1 MLTKGR
7 DMIGGFDVAWKTCLL
22 LAKFHHDVGF
32 QVCSA
37 LRPQR
42 GETNICAELPAPV
55 PVVPEVA
62 LLSKT
67 AELEWL
73 IAKNDVRHV
82 G

>member
-1 MLTKGR
+1 MLTKC
-7 DMIGGFDVAWKTCLL
+7 VAWKTCLL
-22 LAKFHHDVGF
+22 LATFYNDVGY

-37 LRPQR
+37 VRQQR
-42 GETNICAELPAPV
+42 GETNLCTESAPIPAPV
-55 PVVPEVA
+55 PVVPQVA
-62 LLSKT
+62 ILSKT